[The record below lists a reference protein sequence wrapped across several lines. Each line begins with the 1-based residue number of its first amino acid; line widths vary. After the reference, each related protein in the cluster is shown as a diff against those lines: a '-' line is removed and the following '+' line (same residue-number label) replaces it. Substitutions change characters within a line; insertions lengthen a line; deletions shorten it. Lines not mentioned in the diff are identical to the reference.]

1 MSCRRWRAGAGAKV
15 VVWWRGR
22 VHVFKLPHGGHLPVP
37 IERLLLGV
45 LPAARLVQRYLPDQ
59 WTTVN
64 EPPPLPPT
72 HRAQHDI
79 HQLLEE
85 AAGLRVAVQKEGGR
99 GWPCWAGAGR
109 WCIVHTACYARW
121 CRPPPRA
128 PRQVVRPLPPPSS
141 QKKKTI
147 VMRYTNLNWRRG
159 RGGGTGCCAVEL
171 VVVGSSGCCP
181 SILCKQ

>member
-45 LPAARLVQRYLPDQ
+45 LPAARLVQRYLQ
-59 WTTVN
+59 RESAAWTTVN
-64 EPPPLPPT
+64 EPPPPPLPPT

-128 PRQVVRPLPPPSS
+128 PRQVVRPPPSIIRKNNHCHALHKS
-141 QKKKTI
+141 S
-147 VMRYTNLNWRRG
+147 RESREEE
-159 RGGGTGCCAVEL
+159 GGTGCCAVVL
-171 VVVGSSGCCP
+171 VVVGSSGCP
-181 SILCKQ
+181 SIL